1 MYYYVHQSQMHTLRV
16 HLQED
21 CPLVLRKILSFGQ
34 FLQNSKWVIV
44 KKLELTIWHV
54 VSAYVRMASI

>member
-1 MYYYVHQSQMHTLRV
+1 MYYYVHQLQMHTLRV

-34 FLQNSKWVIV
+34 FLENSKWVIV
-44 KKLELTIWHV
+44 KNLSLLFGMW
-54 VSAYVRMASI
+54 